1 MSKAQLLRRALLS
14 GAALGAMAA
23 GAQADE
29 LADLK
34 AQLEALQA
42 RVSQIESQPP
52 PEALPEGASLVSVR
66 RGQLSSSMIAPS
78 PVWERPREHQ
88 GFTFSIRPTADMP
101 APETEVTVSGEVR
114 VRAGFISDP
123 DFFLFGGYHDGDGGS
138 EDEDGLSI
146 DARGRVQVEGKTET
160 AVGAVGATI
169 RLESDYDGGYQEPFE
184 GHETE
189 DVRMDIAWGFWD
201 ATPNFQLG
209 GGYWYNTG
217 TLQAG
222 VDWQFSDLLGLNMG
236 FSNTTNEQ
244 IRLTWKSSDGA
255 FTAALGIE
263 DNDAYCAEDF
273 GYDSLDGERE
283 FSYCAD
289 SAESDIPQIG
299 GYFLYDA
306 GGWQITGAAS
316 WQKDESAVFA
326 FEDVED
332 EEFST
337 TDSRDDWSAGL
348 GVNGEVGMFTLTV
361 GAVAGEDNSTAI
373 LPLADVR

>member
-1 MSKAQLLRRALLS
+1 MSKAKLLRRALLS
-14 GAALGAMAA
+14 GAALGAMAT

-52 PEALPEGASLVSVR
+52 PAALPEGASLVSVR
-66 RGQLSSSMIAPS
+66 RGQLSSSMIAPL

-114 VRAGFISDP
+114 ARAGFISDP

-146 DARGRVQVEGKTET
+146 DARGRLQVEGKTET
-160 AVGAVGATI
+160 AVGSVGATI

-189 DVRMDIAWGFWD
+189 DVRMDIAWGWWD
-201 ATPNFQLG
+201 VTPEFQLG

-222 VDWQFSDLLGLNMG
+222 VDWQHLDLLGINMG
-236 FSNTTNEQ
+236 FTNTTNEQ

-273 GYDSLDGERE
+273 GYDSGGGERE
-283 FSYCAD
+283 FSYCAYSD
-289 SAESDIPQIG
+289 ESDIPQIG

-326 FEDVED
+326 FEDD
-332 EEFST
+332 
-337 TDSRDDWSAGL
+337 RG
-348 GVNGEVGMFTLTV
+348 
-361 GAVAGEDNSTAI
+361 
-373 LPLADVR
+373 